1 MGWPR
6 GRWEDFDHKNDDH
19 QQSGDG
25 DQHNEDDDQHNED
38 DDQHNE
44 DYQDSDFKEIVIS
57 DHHNAV
63 SGSDQGRHLVNDNF
77 HPSIHWSVVSTFYD
91 QLPT

>member
-6 GRWEDFDHKNDDH
+6 GRWGDFDHNDDH
-19 QQSGDG
+19 DQQSGDG

-38 DDQHNE
+38 D
-44 DYQDSDFKEIVIS
+44 QDSDFKDIVNS

-63 SGSDQGRHLVNDNF
+63 LG
-77 HPSIHWSVVSTFYD
+77 
-91 QLPT
+91 

>member
-6 GRWEDFDHKNDDH
+6 GRWEDFDHNHDDH

-25 DQHNEDDDQHNED
+25 DQHNEDD
-38 DDQHNE
+38 
-44 DYQDSDFKEIVIS
+44 QDSDFKDKVNS

-63 SGSDQGRHLVNDNF
+63 SG
-77 HPSIHWSVVSTFYD
+77 
-91 QLPT
+91 